1 VGEAGAARGFRGFAG
16 AGSVAVVGASERNLL
31 ARITIDNLRRWGF
44 EGDVFGIHPRGEPV
58 DGVPTHATYKEAG
71 GPPDVAVLA
80 VGAGRLVEALST
92 AAEAGVRRF
101 VIPGAGANEGGR
113 EIEGSLRAATR
124 EAGAEVLGPNCMG
137 FASLHTGLV
146 PYVGTI
152 DPDLPRGSVGLVSQS
167 GSVCELFTTMPWRVG
182 FSHVVSVGNELTV
195 DLTEALEFLVDDPAT
210 DAIGLFVEGVRRP
223 GHFRAALRRA
233 TEAGKTVVVL
243 KVGRSETSR
252 AGTVAHTGVL
262 AGDARVFSGVL
273 RDAGAVEAADLDEFQ
288 VLLEML
294 GKGLAREPGRVV
306 YVGDSGGQAN
316 LFADL
321 AADRGVEL
329 PPPSDATCRALR
341 ARFPS
346 LGDCD
351 NPLDLWA
358 LGDPEQTYR
367 EGVALL
373 LEHEPHLL
381 VLGLDKFLARGEP
394 ERVFVRAG
402 VEGVAQPGAAV
413 LMAYG
418 GSDTGDEEILAT
430 CWERRVPV
438 TRGAERT
445 LSSLAALSRWRRWQ
459 PEATAQEPK
468 VTEPDPALL
477 EDAPT
482 SEHAAKRL
490 LEAAGISVTR
500 ERHVATREEAVAAAG
515 DIGFPVVAKVARG
528 THKTESDGVRLDL
541 WTEEAVASA
550 ADDLLRRSE
559 GVLVAEQVRGDL
571 EVIVGAFTDRQFG
584 PCGLIGLGG
593 LWTEAFGQAAVVL
606 GPGSPTTI
614 RRALEP
620 HPWGRLLL
628 NGSRG
633 RRFPVEAVTE
643 TLLRLIALVTAGR
656 GRLQALEINPLVVAG
671 DRVVAV
677 DALAVPGGERDA

>member
-1 VGEAGAARGFRGFAG
+1 
-16 AGSVAVVGASERNLL
+16 VAVVGASERNLL
-31 ARITIDNLRRWGF
+31 ARITIDNLRRWSFPGA
-44 EGDVFGIHPRGEPV
+44 VFGIHPRGEPV
-58 DGVPTHATYKEAG
+58 GGVPTYATYGEAEA
-71 GPPDVAVLA
+71 PPEMAVLA
-80 VGAGRLVEALST
+80 VGAPRLVEAVGT

-113 EIEGSLRAATR
+113 EIEGPLRAAV
-124 EAGAEVLGPNCMG
+124 EGAGAEVLGPNCMG
-137 FASLHTGLV
+137 FASLQTGLV

-195 DLTEALEFLVDDPAT
+195 DLTDALSFLVDDPAT
-210 DAIGLFVEGVRRP
+210 GAIGLFIEGVRRP
-223 GHFRAALRRA
+223 SDFVAALRGA
-233 TEAGKTVVVL
+233 AEAGKPVVAL

-262 AGDARVFSGVL
+262 AGDAGVFSAVL
-273 RDAGAVEAADLDEFQ
+273 RDAGAIEAADLDEFQ

-294 GKGLAREPGRVV
+294 GKGLARDPGRVL

-321 AADRGVEL
+321 AEDHRVEL
-329 PPPSDATCRALR
+329 PQPSEATCEALR
-341 ARFPS
+341 DRFPS

-358 LGDPEQTYR
+358 LGDPEETYR
-367 EGVALL
+367 DGVALL
-373 LEHEPHLL
+373 MKQERHLL

-394 ERVFVRAG
+394 ERVFVRAA
-402 VEGVAQPGAAV
+402 VEAVAEPGTAV

-418 GSDTGDEEILAT
+418 GSDSADQEILGT
-430 CWERRVPV
+430 CWERRIPV

-445 LSSLAALSRWRRWQ
+445 LSSLAALERWRRWQ
-459 PEATAQEPK
+459 GEAISREPALEI
-468 VTEPDPALL
+468 TTPDPLI
-477 EDAPT
+477 EDAPA
-482 SEHAAKRL
+482 SEHATKRL
-490 LEAAGISVTR
+490 LDAAGIPVTR
-500 ERHVATREEAVAAAG
+500 EREAATPEEAVAAAR
-515 DIGFPVVAKVARG
+515 DIGLPVVAKVGRG
-528 THKTESDGVRLDL
+528 THKTEGDGVRLDL

-550 ADDLLRRSE
+550 AEDLLGRSDR
-559 GVLVAEQVRGDL
+559 VLVAEQVPGDL
-571 EVIVGAFTDRQFG
+571 EVIVGAFEDEQFG

-593 LWTEAFGQAAVVL
+593 LWTEAFAQAAVVL
-606 GPGSPTTI
+606 GPGSEAMV

-628 NGSRG
+628 EGARG
-633 RRFPVEAVTE
+633 RRFPMEALTDA
-643 TLLRLIALVTAGR
+643 LLRLVALVAAAR
-656 GRLQALEINPLVVAG
+656 GRLQALEINPLVVSG

-677 DALAVPGGERDA
+677 DALAVHRGDREA

>member
-1 VGEAGAARGFRGFAG
+1 VAEAGVARGFGGLAG
-16 AGSVAVVGASERNLL
+16 AGSVAVVGASARNLL
-31 ARITIDNLRRWGF
+31 ARITFDNLRRWRF
-44 EGDVFGIHPRGEPV
+44 AGDVFGIHPRGEPV
-58 DGVPTHATYKEAG
+58 DGVPTYATYEEAG
-71 GPPDVAVLA
+71 GPPDVALLA
-80 VGAGRLVEALST
+80 VGAGRLVEALGT
-92 AAEAGVRRF
+92 ATGAGVRRF

-113 EIEGSLRAATR
+113 EIEESLRAAAR
-124 EAGAEVLGPNCMG
+124 EADADVLGPNCMG

-195 DLTEALEFLVDDPAT
+195 DLTEVLAFLVDDPAT
-210 DAIGLFVEGVRRP
+210 GAIGLFVEGVRRP
-223 GHFRAALRRA
+223 DDFRTALRRA
-233 TEAGKTVVVL
+233 AEAGKTVVTL

-252 AGTVAHTGVL
+252 VGTVAHTGVL

-273 RDAGAVEAADLDEFQ
+273 RDTGAVEAADLDEFQ

-321 AADRGVEL
+321 AADRGVGL
-329 PPPSDATCRALR
+329 PPPSDATCLALR

-367 EGVALL
+367 DGVALL

-402 VEGVAQPGAAV
+402 VEGVAQAGSTV

-418 GSDTGDEEILAT
+418 GSDTADQRTLAN

-459 PEATAQEPK
+459 GEATAEERE
-468 VTEPDPALL
+468 VTEPDRALL

-500 ERHVATREEAVAAAG
+500 ERHVATPEEAVAAAA

-528 THKTESDGVRLDL
+528 THKTDSDGVRLDL

-550 ADDLLRRSE
+550 ADDLLQRSD
-559 GVLVAEQVRGDL
+559 GVLVAEQARGDL
-571 EVIVGAFTDRQFG
+571 EVIVGAFVDRQFG

-593 LWTEAFGQAAVVL
+593 LWTETFGQATVVL
-606 GPGSPTTI
+606 GPGSPATV

-628 NGSRG
+628 TGARG
-633 RRFPVEAVTE
+633 RRFPVEAITE
-643 TLLRLIALVTAGR
+643 TLLRLIALVAAGR
-656 GRLQALEINPLVVAG
+656 GRLQVLEINPLVIAG

-677 DALAVPGGERDA
+677 DALAVPGGERGA